1 MIIQSL
7 QNEKIKKLTK
17 ILTKNNERKK
27 LKIFAAEGR
36 QENERALKFDFEA
49 VEFFICEEIFGIDFP
64 KGKIHLVSREVY
76 EKIAYRSSSEGIIG
90 IYKEKE
96 TSLNDFKPKDSQK
109 H

>member
-36 QENERALKFDFEA
+36 QENERA
-49 VEFFICEEIFGIDFP
+49 
-64 KGKIHLVSREVY
+64 
-76 EKIAYRSSSEGIIG
+76 
-90 IYKEKE
+90 
-96 TSLNDFKPKDSQK
+96 
-109 H
+109 

>member
-49 VEFFICEEIFGIDFP
+49 VEFFICKIFYKDITIIFHRQFFFSLYLCLVDLMDQINKLNQEI
-64 KGKIHLVSREVY
+64 
-76 EKIAYRSSSEGIIG
+76 
-90 IYKEKE
+90 
-96 TSLNDFKPKDSQK
+96 
-109 H
+109 

>member
-49 VEFFICEEIFGIDFP
+49 VEFFICEDIFGTDFP

-76 EKIAYRSSSEGIIG
+76 EKIATEALP
-90 IYKEKE
+90 KELSVFTKKK
-96 TSLNDFKPKDSQK
+96 KPL
-109 H
+109 